1 MIPWHRECPMRRCGQ
16 EVKLGLSMFK
26 KQKEREKQSKR
37 LRKIL
42 KTGREYKQ
50 EQ

>member
-1 MIPWHRECPMRRCGQ
+1 MIPWHTECPTRRCGQ
-16 EVKLGLSMFK
+16 EVKLRLSMFK
-26 KQKEREKQSKR
+26 KQKEREKQSRK

-42 KTGREYKQ
+42 KTGREYNQ